1 MKYSLLVVFCIL
13 TGIGLNSNAQNKL
26 EATGNA
32 GIGTTSPAEKL
43 EISSAGLSNIKLTHT
58 SDVLDVV
65 GAVKFNMAGSDL
77 GKLEVERTIASG
89 RMSAMKFFV
98 RGSGGEF
105 EAMRIANN
113 GFLGIGET
121 SPAARLHVAS
131 TPGTVFAK
139 FTQTDVAATDGALS
153 FMNATGAVGNFI
165 PNITG
170 RSYVPGRSIGLYFI
184 SEVEDVLPAS
194 DIPYGGIILDS
205 RNKTGARLAT
215 ANVLSVNSAGVN
227 LMLVKANGSVGIGTT
242 DTKGYKLAVNGSGIF
257 TKVVVKS
264 YANWP
269 DFVFHPNYKLP
280 ALSEVEQFVTKNQH
294 LPGIPSASEVEKE
307 GVDVGEMNKQLLQK
321 VEEQMLYII
330 EMNKQLAALSKE
342 VEVLK
347 QQIATK

>member
-1 MKYSLLVVFCIL
+1 MKCSLLVVFCIL

-139 FTQTDVAATDGALS
+139 FTQTDVAAIDGALS
-153 FMNATGAVGNFI
+153 FMNATGAVGSYI
-165 PNITG
+165 PNING
-170 RSYVPGRSIGLYFI
+170 RSYAPGRSVGLYLTA
-184 SEVEDVLPAS
+184 EVEDVLPAS

-215 ANVLSVNSAGVN
+215 ANVLAVNSAGVN
-227 LMLVKANGSVGIGTT
+227 LMQVKANGSVAIGTT

-257 TKVVVKS
+257 TKIVVKS

-280 ALSEVEQFVTKNQH
+280 DLSEVEQFVTKYQH
-294 LPGIPSASEVEKE
+294 LPGIPSASEVAKE